1 MMKKV
6 IEFVTEFNK
15 FAKDN
20 SLALIELEQ
29 ANFIASA
36 KDTLNLS
43 NIVKNII
50 SIKFYNLYKGIIF
63 SDLDLFVDRIQ
74 ISQFSLIDKKHMLL
88 LLIASRSEK
97 YAQTLTSSLR
107 EDERK
112 FLNTYLKKTKEFVN
126 YVLDKNNKDEIALFL
141 YDLNS
146 FRKYLKKDEFLM
158 PTKISNAFNWVK
170 KIDDKN
176 ILDELENSKKSLF
189 LSRRKYYDKLNIYE
203 DVVKDYKKYEKKLD
217 LIIKEFKL
225 NPSL

>member
-1 MMKKV
+1 MMQE
-6 IEFVTEFNK
+6 IIDFSNEFNK

-36 KDTLNLS
+36 KGTLNLS

-50 SIKFYNLYKGIIF
+50 SIKFYNLYKGVVF

-97 YAQTLTSSLR
+97 YAQTLASNLR

-112 FLNTYLKKTKEFVN
+112 FLSSYLKKTKDFVE
-126 YVLDKNNKDEIALFL
+126 YVLDDANKDEIALFL
-141 YDLNS
+141 YDLNA
-146 FRKYLKKDEFLM
+146 FRKYLKKDDFLM
-158 PTKISNAFNWVK
+158 PVKITNAFNWVK
-170 KIDDKN
+170 KIEEKDM
-176 ILDELENSKKSLF
+176 IAELNSVYKALF
-189 LSRRKYYDKLNIYE
+189 LSRRKYYDKLDLHNDI
-203 DVVKDYKKYEKKLD
+203 VKKYKSYDKKLKE
-217 LIIKEFKL
+217 LINHF
-225 NPSL
+225 N